1 MSEGECL
8 GIQSQN
14 CRGILIE
21 GRGRERT
28 EQGVVATLTE
38 WHACLPAQKGIQLDR
53 HIGSRVANTVGR
65 LRG

>member
-38 WHACLPAQKGIQLDR
+38 WHACLLGKGFNSIGTLAVELLIQWD
-53 HIGSRVANTVGR
+53 V
-65 LRG
+65 